1 MSPCWISVL
10 LRHETNIAG
19 YLILPLVHQLT
30 KQCGSTGRYVHWGAT
45 TQDIMDT
52 ALILQV
58 REGLKIIVE
67 AIAELRRILADLS
80 ARYRDTPLAG
90 RTHLQQALPITFGY
104 KTASG

>member
-1 MSPCWISVL
+1 
-10 LRHETNIAG
+10 
-19 YLILPLVHQLT
+19 
-30 KQCGSTGRYVHWGAT
+30 
-45 TQDIMDT
+45 MDT